1 MATAPLG
8 AESASANPL
17 AFTLSPGMAPAAPLM
32 RMLARFD
39 RPKVEAFAEISI
51 ALLDLIDGDPD
62 LEDSHEDGQC
72 SEDEISTNL
81 HAQWGGGPGCEISD
95 PDSAVDDGGCDPD
108 EGV

>member
-8 AESASANPL
+8 AESVPANPL
-17 AFTLSPGMAPAAPLM
+17 SFTLSPGMAPATPIM

-62 LEDSHEDGQC
+62 LEDSDEDGQC

-81 HAQWGGGPGCEISD
+81 HAQWAGGAGCEISD
-95 PDSAVDDGGCDPD
+95 GDSEHDGREID
-108 EGV
+108 EGF

>member
-1 MATAPLG
+1 
-8 AESASANPL
+8 
-17 AFTLSPGMAPAAPLM
+17 MAPAAPLM

-62 LEDSHEDGQC
+62 AEEDDDPAQC

-81 HAQWGGGPGCEISD
+81 SVLSGAPGCEISD
-95 PDSAVDDGGCDPD
+95 PDYAVDDKPCDED
-108 EGV
+108 FDREA